1 MTCHESV
8 WNMFESAL
16 PIFQIFPL
24 RKQKLNSIRRTRAMP
39 SLVFIQVYPPF
50 INLRGPPRGHVHF
63 SRNHVPRVNA
73 PRGALPA
80 RPGTACASCMM
91 VHFHKELARN
101 FHVRPFLPH
110 IFHFRVFQISE
121 KCAAG
126 GLAIAGAFT
135 PRSRIDSCV
144 IVACKAQQI

>member
-24 RKQKLNSIRRTRAMP
+24 RKQKLNSIRRTRAMCL
-39 SLVFIQVYPPF
+39 SKFIRHFSPP

-80 RPGTACASCMM
+80 RPRLCLRL
-91 VHFHKELARN
+91 VYEFHFHREQAHN
-101 FHVRPFLPH
+101 VHVRPFLPH

-126 GLAIAGAFT
+126 GLSGRNLPVGARRAAAAGL
-135 PRSRIDSCV
+135 
-144 IVACKAQQI
+144 